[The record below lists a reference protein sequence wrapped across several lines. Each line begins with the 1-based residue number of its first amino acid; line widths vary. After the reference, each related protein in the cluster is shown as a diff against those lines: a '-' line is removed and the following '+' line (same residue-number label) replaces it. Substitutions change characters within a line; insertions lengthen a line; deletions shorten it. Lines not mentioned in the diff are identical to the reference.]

1 MSVTRRSCHIVSAL
15 KSPTLAEIGEDQL
28 VATLIRG
35 LSSGPHVR
43 VAAGDDC
50 AVLGP
55 PRAARWHLLKAD
67 ALVEGVHFLPEA
79 DPRRIGWKALCRAIS
94 DVAAMGG
101 LPEHAL
107 VTLAVHP
114 EVELAWVE
122 RLYTGLERAARRF
135 GVSIVGG
142 ETSRSPGPLFLNITL
157 TGTVERGR
165 CVRRSGGKPGDAL
178 YVTGRLGGSIHG
190 KHLDFI
196 PRLAEARWLTEH
208 FRLHAMM
215 DLSDGL
221 GADLPR
227 LAAASGCG
235 YDLGKVPATPGCSQ
249 EQALNDGEDY
259 ELLFALDPKQGARLE
274 TLWRQ
279 AFPKLR
285 LSRVGQLTG
294 LLAAP
299 PEPALP
305 LPEPEPANSLHT
317 RHGFDHFAKRR

>member
-1 MSVTRRSCHIVSAL
+1 MAS
-15 KSPTLAEIGEDQL
+15 L
-28 VATLIRG
+28 VRG
-35 LSSGPHVR
+35 LASGPQVR

-50 AVLGP
+50 AVLGAP
-55 PRAARWHLLKAD
+55 GAARWQLLKAD

-101 LPEHAL
+101 VPEHAL

-114 EVELAWVE
+114 EVEVAWVK
-122 RLYTGLERAARRF
+122 RLYTGLEHAARRF
-135 GVSIVGG
+135 GVRIVGG

-178 YVTGRLGGSIHG
+178 YVTGRLGGSIQG
-190 KHLDFI
+190 KHLNFT

-235 YDLGKVPATPGCSQ
+235 YGLGKVPATPGCSQ

-259 ELLFALDPKQGARLE
+259 ELLFALDPKQCARLE
-274 TLWRQ
+274 TLWPQ

-285 LSRVGQLTG
+285 LSRIGELTAP
-294 LLAAP
+294 LAP
-299 PEPALP
+299 P
-305 LPEPEPANSLHT
+305 PESGPPESEPANSLHT